1 LIVEQAEQEAPD
13 RLTESIA
20 SRSGKFAVGIVAL
33 TNLAD
38 LGDRFGEDGKILI
51 AEAFRTRLTALLRPD
66 DDLIVIAQD
75 NVCIVLDNLIDAHH
89 LELAGLKIAR
99 LFETPFEIAGQMP
112 QLSIRAGL
120 VYAGRRTR
128 LSRTANDLYQQ
139 AENTCMTA
147 IFENRSFAI
156 ASTETIAPVDHDW
169 QLSQRIKAAMDNH
182 HISFDYQPKFN
193 LKTLTI
199 SGGEALI
206 RWRDQGRIIPP
217 DEYLAVLS
225 DEMLWELTIYGYRRI
240 LREIVE
246 HELTVPIAFNIDP
259 SSLTQADFLDFIRR
273 ETHLWGVD
281 PGQIT
286 LEITENKELFDLE
299 ASKSLLQDIR
309 SQGFKISLDDFGSD
323 HSNMLRIREL
333 PLDEIKIDR
342 SLCGNVLDDDD
353 ARQISQT
360 VISLANTLNIPCIA
374 EGIEDQETL
383 EVLREL
389 KCGFGQG
396 FHLGLPM
403 GITDFAKLQAQKTPA
418 C

>member
-1 LIVEQAEQEAPD
+1 MIVEQAEQEAPD

>member
-1 LIVEQAEQEAPD
+1 MIVEQAEQETPD

-20 SRSGKFAVGIVAL
+20 SRSGKFAVGIIAL
-33 TNLAD
+33 TNLSD
-38 LGDRFGEDGKILI
+38 LGEKFGEDGEILI
-51 AEAFRTRLTALLRPD
+51 AEAFRSRLTALLRPD
-66 DDLIVIAQD
+66 DDLIVIAKD
-75 NVCIVLDNLIDAHH
+75 SVCVVLDNLIDAHH

-147 IFENRSFAI
+147 IFENKSFAI
-156 ASTETIAPVDHDW
+156 ASTEVVAPVDHDW

-193 LKTLTI
+193 LETLSI

-206 RWRDQGRIIPP
+206 RWRDDGRIIPP
-217 DEYLAVLS
+217 DEYLAALS
-225 DEMLWELTIYGYRRI
+225 DEMLWELTIYGYRRV

-246 HELTVPIAFNIDP
+246 YELTVPIAFNIDP

-299 ASKSLLQDIR
+299 ASKSLLQNIR
-309 SQGFKISLDDFGSD
+309 EQGFKIYLDDFGSD

-360 VISLANTLNIPCIA
+360 VISLANALNIPCIA
-374 EGIEDQETL
+374 EGIEDEETL
-383 EVLREL
+383 AVLREL
-389 KCGFGQG
+389 ECGFGQG

-403 GITDFAKLQAQKTPA
+403 GIQDFAKLQAQKTPT

>member
-1 LIVEQAEQEAPD
+1 MIVEQSEQETPD
-13 RLTESIA
+13 RLTDSIA
-20 SRSGKFAVGIVAL
+20 SRSGKFAVGIIAL
-33 TNLAD
+33 TNLAE
-38 LGDRFGEDGKILI
+38 LGDRFGKDGEILI
-51 AEAFRTRLTALLRPD
+51 AESFRSRLTALLRPD
-66 DDLIVIAQD
+66 DDLIVIAKD
-75 NVCIVLDNLIDAHH
+75 SVCIVLDNLIDAHH
-89 LELAGLKIAR
+89 LELAGLKITR

-139 AENTCMTA
+139 AESTCMTA
-147 IFENRSFAI
+147 IFENKSFAI
-156 ASTETIAPVDHDW
+156 ASTDNIAPVDHDW
-169 QLSQRIKAAMDNH
+169 QLSQRIKTAMDNH
-182 HISFDYQPKFN
+182 HISFDYQPKFD
-193 LKTLTI
+193 LKTLSI

-206 RWRDQGRIIPP
+206 RWRDDGRIIPP
-217 DEYLAVLS
+217 DEYLAALS
-225 DEMLWELTIYGYRRI
+225 DEMLWELTIYGYRRV

-246 HELTVPIAFNIDP
+246 HELTVPISFNIDP
-259 SSLTQADFLDFIRR
+259 SSLTQSDFLDFIRR

-281 PGQIT
+281 PKQIM

-309 SQGFKISLDDFGSD
+309 QQGFKISLDDFGSD

-342 SLCGNVLDDDD
+342 SLCGNVLNDDD

-360 VISLANTLNIPCIA
+360 VISLANALNIPCIA
-374 EGIEDQETL
+374 EGIEDEETL
-383 EVLREL
+383 DVLREL
-389 KCGFGQG
+389 ECGYGQG

-403 GITDFAKLQAQKTPA
+403 NIEKFACLQAKKTPTA
-418 C
+418 